1 MNKEWNKS
9 IYLFIECCGGK
20 LVKAYPTQPPSMSH
34 NMTMDMPVSH
44 LIRGWVPDGITM
56 VPAGSHDVA
65 SRDSRMDSIPILSL
79 LCIANLRGEYRC
91 CKSCDACLSLLLSR
105 SLHTPFCIAYC
116 GFSFRLCSASQL
128 VVLYLGV
135 LNFSHLAAFSLLF
148 HVLGEVVF
156 FVRCRCSRLLIERC

>member
-1 MNKEWNKS
+1 MKKEWNKS

-79 LCIANLRGEYRC
+79 LCIKTEIQFRPLTLRSYT
-91 CKSCDACLSLLLSR
+91 LSSP
-105 SLHTPFCIAYC
+105 PFP
-116 GFSFRLCSASQL
+116 SFTCHVFHVAQHCRWSDLRRQR
-128 VVLYLGV
+128 
-135 LNFSHLAAFSLLF
+135 NFSVTIADALGGRSVEHSKREDLERIPQKQEASSL
-148 HVLGEVVF
+148 
-156 FVRCRCSRLLIERC
+156 